1 MSEIKTFSMK
11 TDSDKK
17 LSEHFTVRE
26 FACHDGSD
34 TVKIDM
40 QLIRQLETIRA
51 HFGGKPI
58 HINSAYRTPEHN
70 AKVGGSK
77 NSYHMK
83 GMAADIVVQGV
94 DSRTVAQYAESL
106 GINGIGW
113 YEAKKF
119 THLDNRSR
127 RVRWKDSGSNVVKT
141 FGSPSPS
148 PWTRR

>member
-1 MSEIKTFSMK
+1 MSEIKIFSMK

-58 HINSAYRTPEHN
+58 HINSAYRTLT
-70 AKVGGSK
+70 A
-77 NSYHMK
+77 
-83 GMAADIVVQGV
+83 
-94 DSRTVAQYAESL
+94 
-106 GINGIGW
+106 
-113 YEAKKF
+113 
-119 THLDNRSR
+119 R
-127 RVRWKDSGSNVVKT
+127 RNTMPRWAGRKIAIT
-141 FGSPSPS
+141 
-148 PWTRR
+148 